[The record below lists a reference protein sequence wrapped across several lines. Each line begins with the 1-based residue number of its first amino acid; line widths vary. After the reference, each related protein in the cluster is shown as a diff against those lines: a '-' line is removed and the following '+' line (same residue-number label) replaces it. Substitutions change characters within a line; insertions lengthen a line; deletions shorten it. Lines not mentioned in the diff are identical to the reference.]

1 VACASRYCSIPHED
15 YALEAVA
22 KPRAGN
28 SEDVWAGTVAY
39 NRGEDSAGADMIFQL
54 GERRVRAEGNF
65 FIADGAVVIGDVLLK
80 NDASVWF
87 NAVVRGDNEPITIGE
102 RSNVQDCAVLHTD
115 LGTPLV
121 IGANVTVGHK
131 VVLHSATIGD
141 GSLIGINAVVLTGA
155 KIGRG
160 CLIGANAL
168 VTEGKEIP
176 DGSLVMGSP
185 GKVVRALTREQI
197 ANLLVS
203 ARNYVENFKRY
214 QKGFAVQ
221 SNVDQVTRT

>member
-1 VACASRYCSIPHED
+1 MNFR
-15 YALEAVA
+15 
-22 KPRAGN
+22 
-28 SEDVWAGTVAY
+28 
-39 NRGEDSAGADMIFQL
+39 L
-54 GERRVRAEGNF
+54 GERRVRAEGDF

-80 NDASVWF
+80 HNASVWF

-102 RSNVQDCAVLHTD
+102 GSNVQDCAVLHTD
-115 LGTPLV
+115 MGTPLV

-131 VVLHSATIGD
+131 VVLHSAAIGD

-185 GKVVRALTREQI
+185 GKIVRALTAEQI
-197 ANLLVS
+197 AGLLVS
-203 ARNYVENFKRY
+203 ARNYVENFNRY
-214 QKGFAVQ
+214 KLGFAVQ
-221 SNVDQVTRT
+221 GSVDPVSRS